1 MKLSKQAQ
9 QRLSHIEM
17 LVMDVDGCLTRG
29 EVIYTDTGTEAKA
42 FNVKDGLG
50 LRVAVS
56 AGLKLALLTGRVSSV
71 VQRRARDLRI
81 ADVLQRV
88 GDKAAAL
95 RALAEEKGVPLE
107 RVAYLGD
114 DLNDRPAL
122 RIAGLTIVPSDA
134 APDILAEAHIIVD
147 ARGGEGAARQ
157 AVELILRAQ
166 GKWERAVSGYL
177 EEIAEHDR
185 PRRSLDNPQSVG

>member
-1 MKLSKQAQ
+1 MRITRGVQR
-9 QRLSHIEM
+9 RLSQVEL

-29 EVIYTDTGTEAKA
+29 DVIYSDSGAEAKA

-50 LRVAVS
+50 LRVAVT
-56 AGLKLALLTGRVSSV
+56 AGLQLALITGRLSSV

-81 ADVLQRV
+81 VEVLQRV
-88 GDKAAAL
+88 GDKEIAL
-95 RALAEEKGVPLE
+95 RALAAKRGVSLE

-122 RIAGLTIVPSDA
+122 RIAGVAIAPSDA

-166 GKWERAVSGYL
+166 GKWQAAVDRYL
-177 EEIAEHDR
+177 EEIAAPDR
-185 PRRSLDNPQSVG
+185 ARRPVGA